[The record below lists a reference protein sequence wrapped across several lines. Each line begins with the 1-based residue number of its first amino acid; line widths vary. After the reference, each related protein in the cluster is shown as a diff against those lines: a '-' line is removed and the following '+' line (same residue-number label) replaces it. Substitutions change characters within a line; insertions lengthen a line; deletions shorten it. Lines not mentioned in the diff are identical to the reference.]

1 MEQPAGLGHG
11 VVVEEDHDRPAGVA
25 DAGVART
32 RQAAPLLV
40 RDHPDRRAPLGA
52 GPAEEVLIMIDHENH
67 LERRRRLLQHRPD
80 GLAQDRPAPFGVGA
94 DDDGRRRRRFS
105 GGGIVGGRCHDARSI
120 APCSAARGLRSPTR
134 TAGAPDRAPAR
145 RIRPSRRDHAGGRVR
160 WICRTSVRRVAIW
173 AGPHRGRLAHAP
185 RRGRR
190 TAASPGWNPPAA
202 GRSRPVPRRSGQE
215 RAFPLLAGLGRCP
228 AFRWVHKAA
237 SARFQ

>member
-32 RQAAPLLV
+32 RQAAALLV

-67 LERRRRLLQHRPD
+67 LERRRRLPQHRPD

-105 GGGIVGGRCHDARSI
+105 GGGIVGGRCHDGRSI
-120 APCSAARGLRSPTR
+120 AACFRRSRVEVAHPNGGCAGPGPDASDPPEPPGRCRRAASARSAAPAFGGLRF
-134 TAGAPDRAPAR
+134 GPA
-145 RIRPSRRDHAGGRVR
+145 
-160 WICRTSVRRVAIW
+160 
-173 AGPHRGRLAHAP
+173 PHRGRLAQHP
-185 RRGRR
+185 LSLLGVD
-190 TAASPGWNPPAA
+190 
-202 GRSRPVPRRSGQE
+202 GRSRPRPGRIRRRRGG
-215 RAFPLLAGLGRCP
+215 RGRFHAGRVKNALFHYSRD
-228 AFRWVHKAA
+228 
-237 SARFQ
+237 